1 MRVRHISL
9 TNFRLYAR
17 LESQLPAGPLILVG
31 ANAQGKTSLLEALY
45 YLATAQSHHAATDKQ
60 LINFLALNE
69 AQPFARIV
77 AEVETQRELQRIEL
91 RLVIDPT
98 ATTEGRLR
106 KEILLNGVK
115 KRVGDLAG
123 RVNVVLFLPQ
133 DMAIVEG
140 APSDRRRYLD
150 LALSQVDATYSFA
163 HGEYAKV
170 LSQRNAL
177 LKQLQERGGSEAAAR
192 EPRSGSPHALEGR
205 GGPAEQLEFWDERL
219 GEHAGVVMAA
229 RIAALA
235 ELEAL
240 AAPIHRDL
248 TAGSDSLRLAYHP
261 AFDPAGAPEGQLGLP
276 LQVPV
281 HHIGLTADDIAERL
295 KQKLKATRTEEIAR
309 GMTLSGPHRD
319 EIRFVANGMD
329 VGTYG
334 SRGQARTAV
343 LALKL
348 AEMEW
353 MRRRSGEWPIL
364 LLDEVLAELDGN
376 RRRDLLNRL
385 NGADQCVLTTTDLD
399 HFPAEF
405 AGRAAVWQIQ
415 NGRVLSTDGAD

>member
-17 LESQLPAGPLILVG
+17 LESHLPAGPLILVG

-45 YLATAQSHHAATDKQ
+45 FLATAQSHHAATDKQ

-77 AEVETQRELQRIEL
+77 AEVETRREVERIEL

-98 ATTEGRLR
+98 AAAEGRLR

-133 DMAIVEG
+133 DLAIVEG
-140 APSDRRRYLD
+140 APSERRRYLD
-150 LALSQVDATYSFA
+150 LALSQVDAAYSYA
-163 HGEYAKV
+163 LGEYAKV

-177 LKQLQERGGSEAAAR
+177 LKQLQERGGS
-192 EPRSGSPHALEGR
+192 
-205 GGPAEQLEFWDERL
+205 AEQLAFWDERL

-229 RIAALA
+229 RIGALA
-235 ELEAL
+235 ELEAI
-240 AAPIHRDL
+240 ASPVHRDL

-261 AFDPAGAPEGQLGLP
+261 AFDPAAAPEGQLGLP

-281 HHIGLTADDIAERL
+281 HHIGLSADDIAGRL
-295 KQKLKATRTEEIAR
+295 KQKLKAARAEEIAR
-309 GMTLSGPHRD
+309 GLTLSGPHRD
-319 EIRFVANGMD
+319 EIRFIASGVD

-364 LLDEVLAELDGN
+364 LLDEVLAELDGY

-385 NGADQCVLTTTDLD
+385 NGAEQCVLTTTDLGL
-399 HFPAEF
+399 FPPEF

-415 NGRVLSTDGAD
+415 SGQVLR